1 MRAAIFEHLENGGAG
16 LDPLA
21 RSAVEMLRAQYSQ
34 PPEAQAEAPLSDAKT
49 GENGSDGHSKS
60 LFGLWRRNVGS

>member
-49 GENGSDGHSKS
+49 GENGSDGDRRG
-60 LFGLWRRNVGS
+60 LFGLWRRNVGP